1 MSDTVGLSIIST
13 ECKSACADE
22 PDLEKRIRKSMAVV
36 ANGHWMFCGDHQE
49 DLRLRGALAGV
60 ILSPETTEEEKE
72 CITRSLKPLRALNAL
87 MSGIPVDTEAVL
99 EELGETP
106 ILPLM
111 KWWHEA
117 KAGGGDAE

>member
-1 MSDTVGLSIIST
+1 MNDTVGLSIIGT
-13 ECKSACADE
+13 ECKSACAGE
-22 PDLEKRIRKSMAVV
+22 PDLEKRIRKAMAVV
-36 ANGHWMFCGDHQE
+36 ANSHWMFCDPGQE
-49 DLRLRGALAGV
+49 DLRFRGALAGV

-87 MSGIPVDTEAVL
+87 MSGVPVDMGAVL
-99 EELGETP
+99 EEQGDKQ

-117 KAGGGDAE
+117 KAGGDDAE